1 MKVFI
6 TFIVSLICTLP
17 IHAQVRVKAI
27 SQKFQL
33 LPSHLIIADTLD
45 YSIITIQYSHTYPV
59 DNFSDG
65 FNLVNDVLELQ
76 IGKKFNKFFSY
87 NLYLMD
93 RNITY
98 NERNKVEFR
107 LDYTDYEI
115 FTDNQKKI
123 ITVQHRIPFSRL
135 VQGTTQVAEYEEH
148 IPAIKWNISNQTDS
162 IAGYPC
168 MRATGQM
175 GGRDWI
181 VWFTPELPFSFG
193 PWKLGGLPG
202 VILRA
207 NDSDHEFLFDV
218 QQIVTTPEPIVR
230 YDWHPVKMSKS
241 KWQKTEAKMYNNPKD
256 YFFPSYDID
265 ILNHVTHQPLE
276 DEWKV
281 RYNPIER

>member
-17 IHAQVRVKAI
+17 IHAQVQVKAI

-45 YSIITIQYSHTYPV
+45 YSIMTIQYSLTYPV

-65 FNLVNDVLELQ
+65 FNQVNDVLELQ

-98 NERNKVEFR
+98 NERNKVAFR

-168 MRATGQM
+168 MCATGQL

-181 VWFTPELPFSFG
+181 VWFTPELPFPYG

-218 QQIVTTPEPIVR
+218 QQIVTTPEPIVQ

-265 ILNHVTHQPLE
+265 ILNHETHQPLE